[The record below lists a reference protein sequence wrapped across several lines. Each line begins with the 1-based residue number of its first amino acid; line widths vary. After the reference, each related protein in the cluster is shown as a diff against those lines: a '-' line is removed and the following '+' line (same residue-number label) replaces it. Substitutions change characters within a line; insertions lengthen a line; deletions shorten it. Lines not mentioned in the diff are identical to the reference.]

1 MAALPPSA
9 TSASQVTVPK
19 LNRDPVQSL
28 CPFSVVVD
36 IKGRDV
42 EIPPLPAADWL
53 TVLMVENVDL
63 DNIFPG
69 FLAPED
75 EDVVDDLLMAGQLD
89 VEEYEDIL
97 LSIIETASARDWW
110 VAFRLI
116 EMART
121 SWDVLGA
128 EMALRAVDATQISL
142 SAWLDVILLLTLR
155 SMDPDKVQ
163 MFTMKLEAPPPEVG
177 ADGGPQMSASDFMA
191 MAG

>member
-1 MAALPPSA
+1 M
-9 TSASQVTVPK
+9 
-19 LNRDPVQSL
+19 
-28 CPFSVVVD
+28 
-36 IKGRDV
+36 

-53 TVLMVENVDL
+53 IVLMVENVDL

-69 FLAPED
+69 FLSPED
-75 EDVVDDLLMAGQLD
+75 EDVVDDLLMTGQLN

-97 LSIIETASARDWW
+97 LSVIETVSARNWW

-128 EMALRAVDATQISL
+128 EMALRAVDATKISL
-142 SAWLDVILLLTLR
+142 SAWLDVLLLLTLR
-155 SMDPDKVQ
+155 NMDPDKVQ
-163 MFTMKLEAPPPEVG
+163 MFTMKLEAPPPEAE
-177 ADGGPQMSASDFMA
+177 ADAEPQMSVSDFMS